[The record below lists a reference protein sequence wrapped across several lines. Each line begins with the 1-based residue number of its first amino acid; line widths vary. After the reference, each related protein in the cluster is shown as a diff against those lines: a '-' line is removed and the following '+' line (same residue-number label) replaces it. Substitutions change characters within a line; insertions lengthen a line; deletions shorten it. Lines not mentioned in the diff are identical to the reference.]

1 MNLAFI
7 NDKVTTLGQ
16 HDLILNIMYIIQF
29 LLNNL
34 LSKK

>member
-1 MNLAFI
+1 MYLPFI
-7 NDKVTTLGQ
+7 NDKGTTLTQ
-16 HDLILNIMYIIQF
+16 HDLILNIKYIIQF